1 MSLVRWDLIFIKEDV
16 IIGNKMTDF
25 IMGGIGHIVVTLE
38 GYQSLKPYWLE
49 IQDMTITYY
58 WAKQG

>member
-1 MSLVRWDLIFIKEDV
+1 MSLVRWDLIFIKAGV
-16 IIGNKMTDF
+16 IIGNKIADF
-25 IMGGIGHIVVTLE
+25 IMGGIGHILVTLE

-49 IQDMTITYY
+49 IQHNTITYY